1 MKPARRHIIPTR
13 FTVGGTRLFV
23 RIGGSIYALHR
34 ITPAPAVFRGWRL
47 RKVDGTCYDVGQDQ
61 HGCLCTCPDFA
72 FRRDGLEPEGC
83 KHIKALKTVGLLD
96 GT

>member
-1 MKPARRHIIPTR
+1 MPPVGHIINPRRAT
-13 FTVGGTRLFV
+13 GTCRLFL
-23 RIGGSIYALHR
+23 RISGVCYGLER

-61 HGCLCTCPDFA
+61 HGITCTCPDFA